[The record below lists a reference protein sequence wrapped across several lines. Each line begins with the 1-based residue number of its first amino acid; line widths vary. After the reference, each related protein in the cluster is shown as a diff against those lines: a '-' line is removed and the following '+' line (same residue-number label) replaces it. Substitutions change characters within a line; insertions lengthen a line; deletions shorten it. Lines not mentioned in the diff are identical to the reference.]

1 MNKVFLALYDHKH
14 GQDMS
19 AHTTEQ
25 GAFNQC
31 AQWARNGLQDMW
43 NSLTSEEYK
52 SYSEMSDDDLVACW
66 SKLTGW
72 TEFFK
77 IENLNVQ
84 GEN

>member
-1 MNKVFLALYDHKH
+1 MNKIFLALWDHKH

-31 AQWARNGLQDMW
+31 VQWARG
-43 NSLTSEEYK
+43 TVEEWEERSWQK
-52 SYSEMSDDDLVACW
+52 VGGIAELSDKELFSSWGDI
-66 SKLTGW
+66 TGH
-72 TEFFK
+72 TEFFT
-77 IENLNVQ
+77 IEVLDLL